1 MDIRRA
7 GPDDWEQYR
16 DIRLAALAEA
26 PYAFGSTL
34 AREQPFTETQWRDRL
49 SRGATFLGYLS
60 GTACALASGT
70 SSHELVSVWAA
81 PSARGTGL
89 AAAVVEAVLAWAAP
103 SPMTMWVAE
112 DNTAAIRFYVRLGFS
127 FTGDRAP
134 LPSDPSR
141 HELSMRRSPPASS

>member
-1 MDIRRA
+1 MDVRRV
-7 GPDDWEQYR
+7 GPDGWEQYR

-49 SRGATFLGYLS
+49 SHGVTYLGYAS
-60 GTACALASGT
+60 GTASALASGT
-70 SSHELVSVWAA
+70 SSRELVSVWAA

-103 SPMTMWVAE
+103 SPVTMWVAE
-112 DNTAAIRFYVRLGFS
+112 DNAAAVRFYVRLGFS
-127 FTGDRAP
+127 FTGDRVP
-134 LPSDPSR
+134 LPNDPTR
-141 HELSMRRSPPASS
+141 YELSMRRTPPS

>member
-7 GPDDWEQYR
+7 GSEEWEQYR
-16 DIRLAALAEA
+16 DVRLAALAEA

-34 AREQPFTETQWRDRL
+34 AREEPFTETQWRGRL
-49 SRGATFLGYLS
+49 SRGVTYLGYSSGALS
-60 GTACALASGT
+60 ALASGT
-70 SSHELVSVWAA
+70 SSRELVSVWAA

-112 DNTAAIRFYVRLGFS
+112 DNTAAVRFYVRLGFS
-127 FTGDRAP
+127 FTGDRVP
-134 LPSDPSR
+134 LPSDPAR
-141 HELSMRRSPPASS
+141 YELAMRRSPPL